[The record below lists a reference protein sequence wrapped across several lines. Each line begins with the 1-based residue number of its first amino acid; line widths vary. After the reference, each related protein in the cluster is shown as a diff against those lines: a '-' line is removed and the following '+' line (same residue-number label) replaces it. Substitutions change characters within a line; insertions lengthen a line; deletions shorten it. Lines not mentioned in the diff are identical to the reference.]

1 MKSCH
6 RLEPRSALFSP
17 RSDSVS
23 LWNRD
28 DSTWHLRCSLPVP
41 WDPSYL
47 SRGWL
52 WALAVWQPWC
62 WAPAQAIKN
71 QASYRGK
78 KKEKQLQLKVS
89 ICRVSLRLPLGFEV
103 RVRAW
108 DSLRQKRQEACYTLE
123 RCSFYRLPR
132 SKFSR
137 IKAQCR
143 SVTELRMP
151 RIYKEMRKRETWLD
165 FVNSL

>member
-28 DSTWHLRCSLPVP
+28 DSTWHLCCSLPVP

-89 ICRVSLRLPLGFEV
+89 ICRVCRWDCHWASRSGCGHET
-103 RVRAW
+103 AW
-108 DSLRQKRQEACYTLE
+108 DKRQEACYTLE